1 MFGLITESGNPAD
14 LLAFLE
20 THNPDVVLLDL
31 NFALGRTDGHEGVE
45 LLQQLHLMR
54 PTLPVV
60 VLTAWAGIELAVECM
75 KRGAADFVAKPW
87 DDLRLQATLLAAL
100 RTGML
105 QRKAEEATLR
115 ESLLTPVSETTS
127 LLVARSEPMK
137 QLLETV
143 NRVARTNAA
152 ILIGGESG
160 SGKSLLARHICQLS
174 DRREM
179 PFITADLM
187 SQPPGLTPDYLFG
200 HEPGAFTDARESR
213 PGLFELANGGT
224 LLLDE
229 VSNLDKTVQ
238 ASLLTA
244 LSSGLFCR
252 LGSQVQRATNI
263 RLLATTS
270 QSLRQKV
277 AEGAFR
283 QDLLYRINTVEI
295 SIPPLRHR
303 AADFPLLFDL
313 FNQHFANRY
322 HKPPLKLTNGAMRKL
337 QSYPWPGNVRELEH
351 AIERATVLADNQLIS
366 PDWLVPQTSPAKKIH
381 GHNLTENERETI
393 SAALKASAGNMV
405 AAARMLGIG
414 RTTLY
419 RKIQKYGL

>member
-1 MFGLITESGNPAD
+1 MSQEPF
-14 LLAFLE
+14 
-20 THNPDVVLLDL
+20 
-31 NFALGRTDGHEGVE
+31 
-45 LLQQLHLMR
+45 
-54 PTLPVV
+54 

-115 ESLLTPVSETTS
+115 ENLLTPIAETTS

-143 NRVARTNAA
+143 NRVACTNAA

-187 SQPPGLTPDYLFG
+187 SQPAGLTPDYLFG

-229 VSNLDKTVQ
+229 VAHLDKTVQ

-252 LGSQVQRATNI
+252 LGSQVQRTTNI
-263 RLLATTS
+263 RLIATTS

-295 SIPPLRHR
+295 SMPTLRHR
-303 AADFPLLFDL
+303 ADDFPLLFDL

-322 HKPPLKLTNGAMRKL
+322 NKPPLKLTNGAMRKL

-351 AIERATVLADNQLIS
+351 AIERAVVLSDNQLIG
-366 PDWLVPQTSPAKKIH
+366 PDLLIPQTSPAKKSH